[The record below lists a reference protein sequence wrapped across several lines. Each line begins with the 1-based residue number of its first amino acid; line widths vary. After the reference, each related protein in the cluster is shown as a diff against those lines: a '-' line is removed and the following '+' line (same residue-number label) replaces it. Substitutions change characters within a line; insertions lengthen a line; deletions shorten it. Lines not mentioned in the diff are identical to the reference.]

1 MVLDQTPGF
10 TLSQWR
16 EAKKHFIPPVLYTRQ
31 SPCPA
36 CWSLL
41 HHMLVA
47 FRWQCILTL
56 TNHWLMLIA
65 FYFLSPVPCI
75 GCLFCPQPCLS
86 PFVATSSPLLLLLSQ
101 GAIRTNL
108 SLHKCFIRVE
118 DEFGSFWTV
127 DDEEFKRGRH
137 IQRGRPRKYCPDEN
151 FDELVAQ

>member
-1 MVLDQTPGF
+1 MHINPHKPFDY
-10 TLSQWR
+10 
-16 EAKKHFIPPVLYTRQ
+16 AY
-31 SPCPA
+31 
-36 CWSLL
+36 
-41 HHMLVA
+41 
-47 FRWQCILTL
+47 CILFSFSCSL
-56 TNHWLMLIA
+56 YWM
-65 FYFLSPVPCI
+65 SVP
-75 GCLFCPQPCLS
+75 PPTPS
-86 PFVATSSPLLLLLSQ
+86 PFVATPSPLLLLLSQ